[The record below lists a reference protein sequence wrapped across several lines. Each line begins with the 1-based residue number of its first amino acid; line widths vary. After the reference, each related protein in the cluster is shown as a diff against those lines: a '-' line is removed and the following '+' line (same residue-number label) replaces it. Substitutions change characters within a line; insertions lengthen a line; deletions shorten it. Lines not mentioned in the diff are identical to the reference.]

1 MQHVGDVEEEKIESV
16 EQELLRQSE
25 RASRL
30 MLQGDLLEAQGVAT
44 RALSINPKHVPSA
57 CALARILCRKGT
69 ALHDGSLIQQAEHLM
84 SMLSSHLVNG
94 VDLIGDQEHVSSML
108 LTIPA
113 LSSSSGDLYGFKDRS
128 ARIEEAASSLHNI
141 STGHRAGKCTDSKSS
156 CERPARE
163 VSASLGP
170 AVANCCK
177 SLLVEQF
184 EVEVNR
190 ERSKRI
196 CQRFLYKKPSPRQP
210 FPKRNPL
217 EPSPPLRDALRSKRR
232 RGLKLAASP
241 ADSLVVRS
249 AADASGQGRISTW
262 ERHVSDCMESRRSYD
277 GLYSENEI
285 VSRARTP
292 FSTSSS
298 RPSTSCWFPSTGVTP
313 AISDGSPC
321 LSPTGFEL
329 LSRSQLTSIADVS
342 CSTSFLAP
350 LMRVKRQVDIL

>member
-84 SMLSSHLVNG
+84 RTCLEHAPDDPGALFFLGRFIWLQGQDIEQASA
-94 VDLIGDQEHVSSML
+94 LIAK
-108 LTIPA
+108 A
-113 LSSSSGDLYGFKDRS
+113 LANDPLGKF
-128 ARIEEAASSLHNI
+128 LHPLDPPLQ
-141 STGHRAGKCTDSKSS
+141 T
-156 CERPARE
+156 
-163 VSASLGP
+163 
-170 AVANCCK
+170 
-177 SLLVEQF
+177 LVEQF

-321 LSPTGFEL
+321 LSPT
-329 LSRSQLTSIADVS
+329 DVS